1 MPLSIK
7 KLPKSMVEIEDEIS
21 ADDFEHHYKD
31 ALKELNE
38 KSAISGFR
46 AGHVPE
52 NILVEKIGEGSLLE
66 HAAEHALQNEY
77 PKILE
82 EHKIDAIGHPQI
94 TITKIARKNPLG
106 FKITVAVL
114 PEVTLPDY
122 KNMAAG
128 IMARAY
134 EIKVE
139 EKEVEEAVGFLRKSK
154 TKNAEN
160 AESHDS
166 DGRLN
171 HVTEAQKPEKP
182 KLGGAEN
189 DDELAKS
196 FGQPDLNSLKKLL
209 EENIRQDKM
218 IKSRE

>member
-1 MPLSIK
+1 M
-7 KLPKSMVEIEDEIS
+7 
-21 ADDFEHHYKD
+21 
-31 ALKELNE
+31 
-38 KSAISGFR
+38 
-46 AGHVPE
+46 
-52 NILVEKIGEGSLLE
+52 
-66 HAAEHALQNEY
+66 
-77 PKILE
+77 
-82 EHKIDAIGHPQI
+82 
-94 TITKIARKNPLG
+94 
-106 FKITVAVL
+106 
-114 PEVTLPDY
+114 
-122 KNMAAG
+122 
-128 IMARAY
+128 
-134 EIKVE
+134 E

-218 IKSRE
+218 IKSREKKRMEILDKISASTNIEIPEILIMSEKEKMSLELRSSIENMGMRWDDYFLHIKKKNN